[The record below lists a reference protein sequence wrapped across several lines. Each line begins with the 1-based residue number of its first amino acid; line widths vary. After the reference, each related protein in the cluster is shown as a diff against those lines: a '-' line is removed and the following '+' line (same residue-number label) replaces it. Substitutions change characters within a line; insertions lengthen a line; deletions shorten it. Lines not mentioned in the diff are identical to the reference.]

1 MKGNTTGLARKTM
14 ALFAELPAGLG
25 DPIFADFKFRLTR
38 PEAPANA
45 RFRVA
50 IDGNGAIRFCFL
62 IESSGDPAL
71 DEQGRNFLQLCRF
84 KTKKDATPTNAL
96 FWTTT
101 TILWG
106 NDLASNV
113 TASPASSP

>member
-1 MKGNTTGLARKTM
+1 M
-14 ALFAELPAGLG
+14 ALFADLPPSLG
-25 DPIFADFKFRLTR
+25 DPIFADFKFRLTL
-38 PEAPANA
+38 PDAPANA

-50 IDGNGAIRFCFL
+50 IDGGGAIRFCFL

-71 DEQGRNFLQLCRF
+71 DEQGRSFLQLCRF
-84 KTKKDATPTNAL
+84 RSPSPTGPRENAPPPNATAL

-106 NDLASNV
+106 NDLAPTA